1 MRQMQ
6 PVLWT
11 KGVLLSPQHLQV
23 QDRFLEDLVAFRLS
37 AVAAWR
43 WGFASLS
50 LDTEALAEGMVA
62 LDSARGVFPDGLTFD
77 VPGADAAPAAR
88 DVGEILSDDPDVRE
102 GYVHLAIAEWKPGGT
117 NVGMQ
122 PGTGARFDAEMV
134 YRRDDTTGEG
144 EKPILVGRKNLRLIG
159 EEERIEGLM
168 TLPVARLVRSESGE
182 VTVDPSF
189 VPPVVNHA
197 ASAHLVSLNRRLLEI
212 MTARSSTLK
221 GLRRQRNEFLAD
233 FSQFDVASFWL
244 LYTVNSYLP
253 LVRHFLDSGEG
264 HPLEM
269 YRTWAALAGALTTFS
284 PDVTPADLPGY
295 DHRNLQVSF
304 ERLDDVIRSLLAT
317 VVPSTHVALPLRPTQ
332 PHIQAVA
339 LDEERYLGATEIY
352 LALRSEIDGA
362 ELAKRAPQLV
372 KVSSGD
378 RVEVLIRQAL
388 PGVALRHVVEPPGSL
403 PIKLD
408 YQYFRLDR
416 TGPEWEAIRRARNV
430 AVYFPSDFPAAGG
443 ELVLLLPRES

>member
-11 KGVLLSPQHLQV
+11 KGIMLSPQHLQV

-43 WGFASLS
+43 WGFSELV
-50 LDTEALAEGMVA
+50 LDTEALGEGMVA
-62 LDSARGVFPDGLTFD
+62 IDTARGVFPDGLTFD
-77 VPGADAAPAAR
+77 VPAADPAPAAR
-88 DVGEILSDDPDVRE
+88 AVEDVLDPDDDVRE
-102 GYVHLAIAEWKPGGT
+102 GIVHLAISEWKPGGT
-117 NVGMQ
+117 NVGMT

-134 YRRDDTTGEG
+134 YRRDDTNGEN

-168 TLPVARLVRSESGE
+168 SLPVARLVKSESGE
-182 VTVDPSF
+182 VVVDPAF
-189 VPPVVNHA
+189 VPPVVRAA
-197 ASAHLVSLNRRLLEI
+197 ASPHLTSLNRRLLEI
-212 MTARSSTLK
+212 MTARSASLK

-253 LVRHFLDSGEG
+253 LVRHFLESGEG

-269 YRTWAALAGALTTFS
+269 YRTWSALAGALTTFS
-284 PDVTPADLPGY
+284 PDVTPADLPAY
-295 DHRNLQVSF
+295 DHRDLQISF
-304 ERLDDVIRSLLAT
+304 ERLDDLIRSLLAT
-317 VVPSTHVALPLRPTQ
+317 VVPSTHVALPLRATQ

-339 LDEERYLGATEIY
+339 LDEERYLGATEMY
-352 LALRSEIDGA
+352 LALRSELDGA
-362 ELAKRAPQLV
+362 ELARRVPQLV

-378 RVEVLIRQAL
+378 RVEHLIRQAL
-388 PGVALRHVVEPPGSL
+388 PGVGLRHVADPPGSL

-416 TGPEWEAIRRARNV
+416 TGAEWDSIRRARNV
-430 AVYFPSDFPAAGG
+430 AVYLPSDFPAAEG

>member
-11 KGVLLSPQHLQV
+11 KGILLSPQHLQV
-23 QDRFLEDLVAFRLS
+23 QDRFLEDLVGFRLS

-43 WGFASLS
+43 WGFAELV
-50 LDTEALAEGMVA
+50 LDTEALSEGMVA
-62 LDSARGVFPDGLTFD
+62 LDRARGVFPDGLTFD
-77 VPGADAAPAAR
+77 VPGADPAPAAR
-88 DVGEILSDDPDVRE
+88 DVAEVLDPNEDVRE
-102 GYVHLAIAEWKPGGT
+102 GIVHLAIAEWKAGGT
-117 NVGMQ
+117 NVGMT

-168 TLPVARLVRSESGE
+168 TLPVARLVKSESGE
-182 VTVDPSF
+182 VVVDPAF
-189 VPPVVNHA
+189 VPPVVSHA
-197 ASAHLVSLNRRLLEI
+197 ASPHLTSLNRRLLEI
-212 MTARSSTLK
+212 MTARSATLK

-269 YRTWAALAGALTTFS
+269 YRTWSALAGALTTFS
-284 PDVTPADLPGY
+284 PDVSPADLPAY
-295 DHRNLQVSF
+295 EHRDLQSSF
-304 ERLDDVIRSLLAT
+304 EQLDDLIRSLLAT

-339 LDEERYLGATEIY
+339 LDEERYLGATEMY
-352 LALRSEIDGA
+352 LALRSELDGA
-362 ELAKRAPQLV
+362 ELARRVPQLV

-378 RVEVLIRQAL
+378 RVEILIRQAL
-388 PGVALRHVVEPPGSL
+388 PGVGLRHVAEPPGSL

-416 TGPEWEAIRRARNV
+416 TGAEWESIRRARNV
-430 AVYFPSDFPAAGG
+430 AVYLPSDFPAAEG